1 MMNIVPSDVTR
12 EDAVQAFADNIR
24 QRLVQANLP
33 VRLKDLSLSV
43 EQLALIA
50 EDASNL
56 DIMNQLPRSMTADD
70 LFDLLKLAY

>member
-1 MMNIVPSDVTR
+1 MNIVPAEVTR